1 MRKSSSIRFVTPI
14 QRDLSLF
21 KSVLTTFG
29 HQPNT
34 DWHYQ
39 EDGYVD
45 VVLIDLNENEHYVAK
60 LEQARSLGRVVVL
73 YTKDT
78 IEAPINTFVL
88 RKPARARDVLSLL
101 ATAEARIA
109 ALDKQAQTMTKSATT
124 SESHH
129 QSMVD
134 NHKVTFA
141 Y

>member
-14 QRDLSLF
+14 HRDLTLF
-21 KSVLTTFG
+21 KSVLITFG

-39 EDGYVD
+39 EEGYAD
-45 VVLIDLNENEHYVAK
+45 VVLIDLSENEHYVAK
-60 LEQARSLGRVVVL
+60 LEQARSLGRIVVL
-73 YTKDT
+73 YTNDA

-101 ATAEARIA
+101 AMAEVRIA
-109 ALDKQAQTMTKSATT
+109 ALDNHAQTAAKATT
-124 SESHH
+124 INNNSH
-129 QSMVD
+129 QSMID
-134 NHKVTFA
+134 NHKVAFA

>member
-1 MRKSSSIRFVTPI
+1 MRKTNSIRFVTAI
-14 QRDLSLF
+14 GRDLSLF

-39 EDGYVD
+39 DNGYVD

-78 IEAPINTFVL
+78 IEPPINTFVL

-101 ATAEARIA
+101 ATAEVRIA
-109 ALDKQAQTMTKSATT
+109 ALDKQATMTKSAAT

-129 QSMVD
+129 PSMVD
-134 NHKVTFA
+134 SHKVTFA

>member
-45 VVLIDLNENEHYVAK
+45 VDLNENEHYVAK

-134 NHKVTFA
+134 SHKVTFA

>member
-1 MRKSSSIRFVTPI
+1 MRKSSSIRFVTAI
-14 QRDLSLF
+14 GRDLSLF

-34 DWHYQ
+34 DWYYQ

-45 VVLIDLNENEHYVAK
+45 VVLIDLSENEHYVAK

-73 YTKDT
+73 YTKDI

-101 ATAEARIA
+101 ATAEVRIA
-109 ALDKQAQTMTKSATT
+109 ALDKQAQTTTKSAAT

-134 NHKVTFA
+134 SHKVTFA